1 MFILKL
7 IAKICVLPLIL
18 LLVIVLGAVKLL
30 VGIYNFARA
39 LFVLLMG
46 AVVILTIYYYQDW
59 LQVGFVLAL
68 VGVSTAVLAAGVFIE
83 VLIEN
88 GIHRLG
94 DFVMS

>member
-46 AVVILTIYYYQDW
+46 AVVVLTIYYYQDW
-59 LQVGFVLAL
+59 LQVGFILAL
-68 VGVSTAVLAAGVFIE
+68 VGVSTSVLAAGVFIE

>member
-46 AVVILTIYYYQDW
+46 AVVILTIYY
-59 LQVGFVLAL
+59 
-68 VGVSTAVLAAGVFIE
+68 
-83 VLIEN
+83 
-88 GIHRLG
+88 
-94 DFVMS
+94 